1 MADYGGSNRLLKAH
15 EVASILQVSR
25 TQAYK
30 LMASGDLPSV
40 RFGGQTVR
48 VKQGD
53 LDQFICDHSSR
64 QSDQG
69 EESHAVSEEKA
80 K

>member
-1 MADYGGSNRLLKAH
+1 MKAN

-30 LMASGDLPSV
+30 LMAIGDLPCGGDL
-40 RFGGQTVR
+40 GGQTVR

-53 LDQFICDHSSR
+53 LDRFISDHSSR
-64 QSDQG
+64 QSGQG
-69 EESHAVSEEKA
+69 EVLLTVSEEMA
-80 K
+80 

>member
-1 MADYGGSNRLLKAH
+1 MVDYLGPNRLLKAH
-15 EVASILQVSR
+15 EVAQILQVSR

-30 LMASGDLPSV
+30 LMAIGDLPCV

-53 LDQFICDHSSR
+53 LDQFISDHSSR
-64 QSDQG
+64 QPGQG
-69 EESHAVSEEKA
+69 EESLAVSEETA
-80 K
+80 R

>member
-1 MADYGGSNRLLKAH
+1 MADYSGSNRLLKAH
-15 EVASILQVSR
+15 EVAQILQVSR

-30 LMASGDLPSV
+30 LMAIGDLPCV

-53 LDQFICDHSSR
+53 LDRFISDHSSR
-64 QSDQG
+64 QSGQG
-69 EESHAVSEEKA
+69 EESLAVSEETA
-80 K
+80 R

>member
-1 MADYGGSNRLLKAH
+1 MDDFTGAGRLLKAH
-15 EVASILQVSR
+15 EVAQILQVSR

-30 LMASGDLPSV
+30 LIAIGDIPSV
-40 RFGGQTVR
+40 HFGSQTVR

-53 LDQFICDHSSR
+53 LDQFIIDHSSGR
-64 QSDQG
+64 QAS
-69 EESHAVSEEKA
+69 EYIPVSTETA